1 VKSSFVFINT
11 VLISIWYIRNKI
23 NVMVEAMTLY
33 NSYCR
38 WLYEYTETAAVEG
51 FTSIPRQL
59 L

>member
-1 VKSSFVFINT
+1 MNT

-23 NVMVEAMTLY
+23 NVMVEAMPLY

-38 WLYEYTETAAVEG
+38 RLYEYTETAAVEG